1 MSSDNLKI
9 FDAAIKR
16 AKEQIMQK
24 LATQAFRKGCQIV
37 DIALG
42 GKEYN
47 GFTGQAQTSYTAMV
61 LDKKGMT
68 AYSTGDFQR
77 EPVFRKIDYGEV
89 LTLSEPYEGDERT
102 IKGDVEILDESN
114 DATIRKIAS
123 EPHGAL
129 TLRLAVGVEYHEYL
143 PGDDPIEVMYNR
155 AMQMDGGD
163 FR

>member
-1 MSSDNLKI
+1 MSSDNVKI

-24 LATQAFRKGCQIV
+24 LAQRAFRKGCQIV

-42 GKEYN
+42 EKEYM
-47 GFTGQAQTSYTAMV
+47 GFTGQSQTSYTAMV
-61 LDKKGMT
+61 LDKKGAT
-68 AYSTGDFQR
+68 VYSSGDFQR
-77 EPVFRKIDYGEV
+77 EPVFRKINQDEV
-89 LTLSEPYEGDERT
+89 VTLAEPYEGDERT
-102 IKGDVEILDESN
+102 VKGEAEILDSSN

-129 TLRLAVGVEYHEYL
+129 TLRMAVGVEYHEYL
-143 PGDDPIEVMYNR
+143 PGDDPIEVMYNH
-155 AMQMDGGD
+155 AMQMDGGY